1 MNFRRFPSLRRLGTR
16 RCKSILCITCFLFE
30 DAIQLCTISVI
41 KY

>member
-16 RCKSILCITCFLFE
+16 RCKSILCITCFLFG
-30 DAIQLCTISVI
+30 DAIQVCTISVI